1 MIVLHLSYR
10 EVQAQNIPSFI
21 ICLAQKVVVVSVQ
34 IPAGLFLCGVWSFL
48 VQSHKSCI
56 SWFVLSQI
64 V

>member
-48 VQSHKSCI
+48 VQFHKSCI
-56 SWFVLSQI
+56 N
-64 V
+64 